1 MLLCPPSHSS
11 FKPRVRRYYYADL
24 AFAVS
29 SPRLGKMAIPDHIY
43 TISLKVCYNNKEIL
57 RTFA

>member
-1 MLLCPPSHSS
+1 MGAQIVQ
-11 FKPRVRRYYYADL
+11 FGGRKIKNKGN
-24 AFAVS
+24 AVS
-29 SPRLGKMAIPDHIY
+29 ASY